1 MFQNRENQTVTEA
14 FIPRNVAL
22 SSSWERASNGILLG
36 TVWDIRLISIRL
48 KEIPFLIEPRV

>member
-22 SSSWERASNGILLG
+22 SSSWERVSNGILLG
-36 TVWDIRLISIRL
+36 TVWDGPACIIRL
-48 KEIPFLIEPRV
+48 KEIPFLIEPRA